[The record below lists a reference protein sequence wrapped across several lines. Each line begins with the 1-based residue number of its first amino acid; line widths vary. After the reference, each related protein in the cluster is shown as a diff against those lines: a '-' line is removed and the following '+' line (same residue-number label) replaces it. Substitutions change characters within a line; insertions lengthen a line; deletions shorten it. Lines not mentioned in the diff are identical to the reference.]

1 MYILASNFPWRIF
14 RCAIV
19 SVVVDHFAKAGRR
32 KVEDLES
39 AVWMDMADPWDVVA
53 LLAGGQIPA
62 QGSGRHRC
70 CRTGNQSP
78 RGAGEHYLLQRC
90 IDKIQAGM

>member
-1 MYILASNFPWRIF
+1 M
-14 RCAIV
+14 
-19 SVVVDHFAKAGRR
+19 
-32 KVEDLES
+32 EDLES
-39 AVWMDMADPWDVVA
+39 AVGVDVADPWDVVA

-70 CRTGNQSP
+70 GRTGNMSSQ
-78 RGAGEHYLLQRC
+78 GAGEHYLLQRC